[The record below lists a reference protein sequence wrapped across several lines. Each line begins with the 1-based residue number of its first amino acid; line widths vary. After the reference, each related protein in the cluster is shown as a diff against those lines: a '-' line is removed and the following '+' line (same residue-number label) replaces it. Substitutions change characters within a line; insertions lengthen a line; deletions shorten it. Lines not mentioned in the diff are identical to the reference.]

1 MAVGDP
7 VNARDSDNDRLE
19 YWLWGVDRASF
30 DVDPR
35 SLSEDSFLETQ
46 NATQ

>member
-1 MAVGDP
+1 MRIVISSIRRKLGGDP
-7 VNARDSDNDRLE
+7 LE
-19 YWLWGVDRASF
+19 AGGKA
-30 DVDPR
+30 PR